1 MSNGAQQQQQ
11 PARTSRPQKW
21 GGNNT
26 KNTQTFLSF
35 VLFFLSLFLVDLVGG
50 DFFLFFMEGSYPSHW
65 NTDLYQWAPQAL

>member
-1 MSNGAQQQQQ
+1 MSNGAQQ
-11 PARTSRPQKW
+11 PAAASAHKSPPKM

-35 VLFFLSLFLVDLVGG
+35 VLFFLSIFLVDLVGG